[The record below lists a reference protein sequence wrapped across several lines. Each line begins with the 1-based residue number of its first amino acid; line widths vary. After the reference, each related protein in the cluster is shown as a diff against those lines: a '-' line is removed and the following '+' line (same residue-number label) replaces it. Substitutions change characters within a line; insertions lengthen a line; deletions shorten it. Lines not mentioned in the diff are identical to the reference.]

1 MNHDKRFGINA
12 LKIAALVGIGL
23 FSTVQAQAI
32 EDFTGTYGSGSN
44 AKYYQ
49 WVTDANGNRT
59 LQKTTEQNKDI
70 HLFK

>member
-32 EDFTGTYGSGSN
+32 EDLQELMVQVVMQNITNGSLMLM
-44 AKYYQ
+44 ATEHYKKQ
-49 WVTDANGNRT
+49 LNRIKI
-59 LQKTTEQNKDI
+59 LP
-70 HLFK
+70 